1 MAAYGSDDVGH
12 LTSTGGDESRA
23 LDREKS
29 RSYLVWIYSSMQVD
43 RCKNGRN
50 VLRTCKC
57 SMTCT
62 MHAVID
68 LQGSD

>member
-50 VLRTCKC
+50 VHVSAL
-57 SMTCT
+57 
-62 MHAVID
+62 
-68 LQGSD
+68 